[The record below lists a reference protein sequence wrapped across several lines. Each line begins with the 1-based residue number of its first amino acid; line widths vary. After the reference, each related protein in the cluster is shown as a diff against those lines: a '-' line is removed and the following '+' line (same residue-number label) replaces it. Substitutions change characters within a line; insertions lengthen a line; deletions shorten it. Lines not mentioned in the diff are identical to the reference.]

1 MRRTLAVALAAV
13 ALAGCAGGNAMRTSA
28 NTVMVQA
35 SAAPVCGP
43 EGAARVAAQTAAIET
58 IRSGY
63 TRYVINGGDAQNNV
77 RAYALP
83 GQTYHQGNVRVAGA
97 HGFYSGTST
106 YVPGPVIVAGRHNQN
121 LYVTMFRPGDPGY
134 ENALDARSTLGPE
147 WQERVRNGV
156 RTCA

>member
-1 MRRTLAVALAAV
+1 MHRILAVAVSAV

-58 IRSGY
+58 IRAGY
-63 TRYVINGGDAQNNV
+63 TRYVINSGQSQNNV
-77 RAYALP
+77 RALALP
-83 GQTYHQGNVRVAGA
+83 GQTYHQGNLTYWRGT
-97 HGFYSGTST
+97 GTFSGTST
-106 YVPGPVIVAGRHNQN
+106 YVPGPVIIAGRHSQN
-121 LYVTMFRPGDPGY
+121 LFVTMYRPGDVGF
-134 ENALDARSTLGPE
+134 ENALDARQTLGPD
-147 WQERVRNGV
+147 WQEKVRNGI